1 MVSTVRY
8 DKPFLPFHRPTILP
22 HHVKAVATAAR
33 SGWLTSAG
41 KVDEFETAFGK
52 RVDAK
57 HAIAVNS
64 CTAALHLALIALGV
78 GPGDEVIT
86 SPITFASAVN
96 VIEHVGA
103 KPVFVDVDPSNLTI
117 DPDRVRDAITT
128 KTRMIVAT
136 HFAGFPADMYELDRI
151 SKATGIPVITDAA
164 HAIETKYHG
173 RPSGKLG
180 KASCY
185 SFYATKNITTGEGGM
200 LTTDDDKLAARVRI
214 LRLHGMT
221 KDAWKRYGPEGY
233 KHWDIVEPGW
243 KYNMSDINAALGLA
257 QLEDMDSWLR
267 KRAALVN
274 AYSSSLKK
282 VKMLPTFAPNITSA
296 LHLLIVRVPE
306 RDRVMDEMQIS
317 GIGVGVHF
325 RAVHRLK
332 YYSEKY
338 KIPKS
343 VLPVSEKASREV
355 LSLPLYPTMKFTDVS
370 RVVHALESILK

>member
-1 MVSTVRY
+1 MRY
-8 DKPFLPFHRPTILP
+8 DKPFLPFHRATILP
-22 HHVKAVATAAR
+22 HHVKAVATAVR

-41 KVDEFETAFGK
+41 KAAEFEDAFGQ
-52 RVDAK
+52 RVGAK

-64 CTAALHLALIALGV
+64 CTAALHLSLIALGV

-103 KPVFVDVDPSNLTI
+103 KPIFVDVDPLNLTI

-136 HFAGFPADMYELDRI
+136 HFAGFPAEMDELDQI
-151 SKATGIPVITDAA
+151 SKETGIPVITDAA
-164 HAIETKYHG
+164 HAIETEYHG
-173 RPSGKLG
+173 RLSGQLG
-180 KASCY
+180 KAACY

-200 LTTDDDKLAARVRI
+200 LTTDDDKLAARVRT

-257 QLEDMDSWLR
+257 QLKDMGSWLR

-274 AYSSSLKK
+274 TYSSELKK
-282 VKMLPTFAPNITSA
+282 AKMLQCFAPNITSA
-296 LHLLIVRVPE
+296 LHLLVVRVPD
-306 RDRVMDEMQIS
+306 RDRVMWEMQAS

-325 RAVHRLK
+325 RAVHRLR
-332 YYSEKY
+332 YYSKKY
-338 KIPKS
+338 RIPRS
-343 VLPVSEKASREV
+343 ALPVSEKASKEV
-355 LSLPLYPTMKFTDVS
+355 LSLPLYPTMKFTDVR

>member
-1 MVSTVRY
+1 MVSPVT

-22 HHVKAVATAAR
+22 HHVKAVATAVR

-41 KVDEFETAFGK
+41 KVDEFEAAFAKIVG
-52 RVDAK
+52 AK

-64 CTAALHLALIALGV
+64 CTAAIHLALIALGV

-103 KPVFVDVDPSNLTI
+103 VPIFVDVNPENLTI
-117 DPDRVRDAITT
+117 DPDRVRDAITM

-136 HFAGFPADMYELDRI
+136 HFAGFPAEMDELDRI
-151 SKATGIPVITDAA
+151 SKETGIPVVTDAA
-164 HAIETKYHG
+164 HAIETEYHG
-173 RPSGKLG
+173 RPSGRLG
-180 KASCY
+180 KAACY

-200 LTTDDDKLAARVRI
+200 LTTDDDKLAARVRT

-257 QLEDMDSWLR
+257 QLGDIGPWLR
-267 KRAALVN
+267 KRAVLTN
-274 AYSSSLKK
+274 TYSSGLKK
-282 VKMLPTFAPNITSA
+282 AKMLPVFAPNITSA
-296 LHLLIVRVPE
+296 LHLLVVRVPG
-306 RDRVMDEMQIS
+306 RDRVMGEMQRN

-338 KIPKS
+338 RIPKS
-343 VLPVSEKASREV
+343 ALPISEKASREV
-355 LSLPLYPTMKFTDVS
+355 LSLPLYPAMYLTDVD
-370 RVVHALESILK
+370 RVIDVLESILK